1 MVSRLQPWTTD
12 ALVGSAMETPSPS
25 LRRDFEATKR
35 VHGDDRSPE
44 RIRAHYQLERQ
55 LSDRLRRAPA
65 HVRGKVY
72 SDVYAELFE
81 TLTDHPQKAAP
92 QHTGR
97 ASREAAI
104 LSGFLGKGASYL
116 ELGCGDAV
124 VCFDVAG
131 RASITYGVD
140 VTDAL
145 IRYDQAPPNF
155 KFVQTDGVNIPL
167 PSASVDLA
175 YSNQLMEHLHP
186 EDAEAQLREVYRV
199 LKPGARYLC
208 ITPSRLT
215 GPHDVS
221 IFFDYE
227 ARGFH
232 LREYDYR
239 SLRKLGLAAGF
250 RRVEF
255 HVMLKGRR
263 IPLPFLLGVGLEWA
277 LDVAPVNW
285 RARLS
290 RFRPLQVLMGINAL
304 MRR

>member
-1 MVSRLQPWTTD
+1 MD
-12 ALVGSAMETPSPS
+12 APSPA

-35 VHGDDRSPE
+35 MHGDDRSPE

-55 LSDRLRRAPA
+55 LSERLRHAPA
-65 HVRGKVY
+65 HLRGKVY

-81 TLTDHPQKAAP
+81 TLPDHPQKAATL
-92 QHTGR
+92 HIGR
-97 ASREAAI
+97 ARREASLLA
-104 LSGFLGKGASYL
+104 GFLDEGAAYL

-131 RASITYGVD
+131 RVSTTYGLD

-145 IRYDQAPPNF
+145 IRYDRAPPNF
-155 KFVQTDGVNIPL
+155 EFVQTDGVNIPL
-167 PSASVDLA
+167 PAGSVDLA

-186 EDAEAQLREVYRV
+186 EDAEAQLREVWRV

-263 IPLPFLLGVGLEWA
+263 IPLPFVLGAVLEWA
-277 LDVAPVNW
+277 LDAAPVNW
-285 RARLS
+285 RARLA
-290 RFRPLQVLMGINAL
+290 RFRPLQVIMGINAV